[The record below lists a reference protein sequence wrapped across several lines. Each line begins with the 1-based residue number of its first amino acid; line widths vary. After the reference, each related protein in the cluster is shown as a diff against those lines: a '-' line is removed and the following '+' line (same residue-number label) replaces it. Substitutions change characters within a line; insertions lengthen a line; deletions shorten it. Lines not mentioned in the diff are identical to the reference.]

1 MTKEYIQSAFPVL
14 ERGGHGLEL
23 TDAGM
28 TLRDYFAGQ
37 VIGAVYRDFWQGV
50 RNREHASDERWREG
64 IAIDAYWI
72 ADAMLAMRSAK
83 VAMTAEPE
91 NPHHALLLQ
100 IHTELSHVASDD
112 EDEESW
118 EGHTLRRIEKLLWP
132 EENK

>member
-14 ERGGHGLEL
+14 ERGGNGLEL

-37 VIGAVYRDFWQGV
+37 VIGAVYREFWQGV

-91 NPHHALLLQ
+91 NPHRALLLQ
-100 IHTELSHVASDD
+100 IHAELSNTACADAD
-112 EDEESW
+112 PANW
-118 EGHTLRRIEKLLWP
+118 EGHTLHRIEQLLWP
-132 EENK
+132 EGSK